1 MIRARFFANYR
12 MIIRW
17 PFAAIRNCI
26 APPLS
31 PSLGCILCR
40 LLTAGGGSRCSSFSV
55 REDGMTRLRGWMAGA
70 TLSFVLINGG
80 AAWANGPA
88 DEGGM
93 RAAAISDLRAELPL
107 VNVVAR

>member
-1 MIRARFFANYR
+1 
-12 MIIRW
+12 
-17 PFAAIRNCI
+17 
-26 APPLS
+26 
-31 PSLGCILCR
+31 
-40 LLTAGGGSRCSSFSV
+40 
-55 REDGMTRLRGWMAGA
+55 MTRLRGWMAGA